1 MRDRL
6 CELLLNSDPIHER
19 DMDDDLVDGEIEAI
33 ADHLLANGV
42 IVPPCK
48 VGDTVYYFA
57 SECDKCEERE
67 PYCHR
72 DCKKPTGFTKVNSAV
87 IKRFVICGN
96 QFDGMSD
103 EENTSTFSHIFYFRN
118 IGKTVFLAREEAER
132 ALKGMKNER

>member
-48 VGDTVYYFA
+48 VGDIVYTINRMHPK
-57 SECDKCEERE
+57 EW
-67 PYCHR
+67 
-72 DCKKPTGFTKVNSAV
+72 KVRFIGYNSQ
-87 IKRFVICGN
+87 G
-96 QFDGMSD
+96 
-103 EENTSTFSHIFYFRN
+103 
-118 IGKTVFLAREEAER
+118 
-132 ALKGMKNER
+132 